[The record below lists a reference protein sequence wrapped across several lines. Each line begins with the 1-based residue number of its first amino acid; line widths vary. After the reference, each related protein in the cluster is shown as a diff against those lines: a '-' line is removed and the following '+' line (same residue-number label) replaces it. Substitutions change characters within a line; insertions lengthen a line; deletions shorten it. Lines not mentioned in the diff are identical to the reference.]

1 MATTLKRTAIAAGVI
16 TFLLMGGLKTTAE
29 ATSPAKNVKRIALQS
44 YLYTYPLVL
53 MDVTRRQMTNAPAG
67 QFPGR
72 GPMMQF
78 THMRKFPTADFKEV
92 VRPNFDTLYSLAWLD
107 LRKEPV
113 ILSVPEVKDRFYML
127 PLLDMWTDVFAVIGT
142 YGTGT
147 QAGHYAITLPG
158 WKGKLPSGVTRIES
172 PTPFVWILG
181 RTQTNGP
188 KDYAY
193 IHKIQDSYRL
203 TPLSAWGGKV
213 VPAPFKKDPTVDD
226 KTPPLRQVAR
236 MTGKEYFTYAMKL
249 MAVNP
254 PHITDMVM
262 VSRMMRVGL
271 TPENFDFDKLPK
283 ATQEALN
290 HAAKTAQAEMKRYTS
305 KLGETVNG
313 WQVVTKSIGVYG
325 NDYLQRA
332 TIALI
337 GLGANPY
344 EQAIYPLNLTDA
356 DGKVPQGGKKYV
368 IHFKKDEIPPVD
380 AFWSLTM
387 YDAEGFQVA
396 NKLNRF
402 AIGDRDKLT
411 YNKDGSLDIYIQP
424 MSPGKHKESNWLP
437 SPAKGTLGMTL
448 RLYAPR
454 QSVLDGTW
462 KPPVVREVR

>member
-1 MATTLKRTAIAAGVI
+1 MGMTALKRMILFSAAISII
-16 TFLLMGGLKTTAE
+16 TGTLNT
-29 ATSPAKNVKRIALQS
+29 PVNAKVSDNDVKRIALQA

-67 QFPGR
+67 KHLGQ

-78 THMRKFPTADFKEV
+78 THMRKFPPADFKEV

-147 QAGHYAITLPG
+147 KAGHYAIALPD
-158 WKGKLPSGVTRIES
+158 WKGKLPSGVVRINA
-172 PTPFVWILG
+172 PTPFVWVLG

-188 KDYAY
+188 KDYNY
-193 IHKIQDSYRL
+193 IHKIQDGYKL
-203 TPLSAWGGKV
+203 TPLSSWGKQYT
-213 VPAPFKKDPTVDD
+213 PAPFKKDPTVDD
-226 KTPPLRQVAR
+226 KTPPLRQVANMSGR
-236 MTGKEYFTYAMKL
+236 EYFTYAMKL
-249 MAVNP
+249 MAIHP

-262 VSRMMRVGL
+262 VSRMKRIGL
-271 TPENFDFDKLPK
+271 TPGKFDFDKLSK
-283 ATQEALN
+283 ETQETLN
-290 HAAKTAQAEMKRYTS
+290 HAAKNAQNEMKKYMP
-305 KLGETVNG
+305 KLGENVNG
-313 WQVVTKSIGVYG
+313 WQVIIKSIGVYG

-332 TIALI
+332 TIALV

-344 EQAIYPLNLTDA
+344 GQAIYPLNLTDA
-356 DGKVPQGGKKYV
+356 NGKVPQGGRKYV
-368 IHFKKDEIPPVD
+368 LHFDKNEIPPVD

-402 AIGDRDKLT
+402 AIGDRDKLK

-424 MSPGKHKESNWLP
+424 TSPGKDKVSNWLP
-437 SPAKGTLGMTL
+437 SPAKGNLGMTL

-462 KPPVVREVR
+462 KPPVVKEVR